1 MAEIHV
7 LDDNTIDKI
16 AAGEVV
22 ERPASVVKE
31 LVENAM
37 DAGARAVTVEIKDG
51 GIEFIRVTDD
61 GTGIEHGQVR
71 NAFMRHATSKIR
83 SVIDLMCLHSMGFRG
98 EALSSIAAVS
108 KIEII
113 TKTKDEMTG
122 TRYCLDGAKETA
134 FEEVGA
140 PDGTTFI
147 VRNLFF
153 NTPVRRKFLK
163 TAMTEASYI
172 TDLLEHIAL
181 SRPEIS
187 FKYVINGQT
196 KFYTNGDGD
205 LKAIIYRI
213 FGRDI
218 ANEMMTFYASDEDI
232 ELCGFLGKPALNR
245 ANRNFENYFVNN
257 RYIKSKVLSKA
268 IEEGYQSY
276 MMQHRY
282 PFCVLSIKVPPESVD
297 VNVHPTKMEVRFSN
311 QNNIY
316 KMIAQTIADFLSQQE
331 MIPDATLGDD
341 KKPGKKENKSA
352 QKIEAPEPFE
362 KERKLTESV
371 RQKDNNYNELENIL
385 HEDNNYNKSENVLEN
400 ENCNKQNNI
409 SCEDSSSGDLN
420 IDTNVSLKS
429 SYNNENG
436 DNASN
441 NDFFVDNRLNDSK
454 IPLSAQISSAPP
466 SIYGMPTS
474 KAAEQNTFSKPA
486 TKNTTLSNLRT
497 PQNPTYGKILGTP
510 HKESDNTNRGV
521 IKAKDQIII
530 EKPEQL
536 NFFDEKILTRE
547 AKQEYRIVG
556 QVFDTYWIIE
566 YRDKMLMID
575 QHAAHEKVKYEQ
587 ILKKVE
593 NNEIYTQMLTPPTII
608 SVTPKEADLING
620 YDQYFKELGFEI
632 EDFGM
637 NAFAIRGVPIDLF
650 SYNIKELFEEVL
662 TQMTESPV
670 RGVPQIIREKIAS
683 MACKAAVKGNNSLSF
698 EEADWLIEQ
707 LLELDNPY
715 NCPHGR
721 PTIISMSKYEIEKKF
736 KRIV

>member
-7 LDDNTIDKI
+7 LDDVTIDKI

-37 DAGARAVTVEIKDG
+37 DAGAHAVTVEIKEG

-61 GTGIEHGQVR
+61 GSGIEQNQLR
-71 NAFMRHATSKIR
+71 NAFMRHATSKIN
-83 SVIDLMCLHSMGFRG
+83 SVVDLMSLRSMGFRG
-98 EALSSIAAVS
+98 EALSSIAAVA
-108 KIEII
+108 KVEIV
-113 TKTKDEMTG
+113 TKTKDDMTG
-122 TRYCLDGAKETA
+122 TRLCLEGAKETS

-163 TAMTEASYI
+163 TAMTEGSYI
-172 TDLLEHIAL
+172 TDLLEHLAL

-218 ANEMMTFYASDEDI
+218 ANELIEFQAVDEEI
-232 ELCGFLGKPALNR
+232 TLKGFLGRPTLNR
-245 ANRNFENYFVNN
+245 ANRNFENYFVNH
-257 RYIKSKVLSKA
+257 RYIKSKVISKA

-282 PFCVLSIKVPPESVD
+282 PFCVIHITVPPESVD

-311 QNNIY
+311 QNSLY
-316 KMIAQTIADFLSQQE
+316 KLIAENIADFLSHQE
-331 MIPDATLGDD
+331 MIPEATLGPDI
-341 KKPGKKENKSA
+341 KASKKEKSIPKT
-352 QKIEAPEPFE
+352 KIEAPEPFE
-362 KERKLTESV
+362 KERRFAEQASASGHPPNV
-371 RQKDNNYNELENIL
+371 SPNIL
-385 HEDNNYNKSENVLEN
+385 KEENGYNKPYE
-400 ENCNKQNNI
+400 
-409 SCEDSSSGDLN
+409 
-420 IDTNVSLKS
+420 S
-429 SYNNENG
+429 SYDAKNTVNQQ
-436 DNASN
+436 NA
-441 NDFFVDNRLNDSK
+441 FFVDNRESK
-454 IPLSAQISSAPP
+454 KQP
-466 SIYGMPTS
+466 S
-474 KAAEQNTFSKPA
+474 QNVMT
-486 TKNTTLSNLRT
+486 
-497 PQNPTYGKILGTP
+497 GKILGTP
-510 HKESDNTNRGV
+510 AKEPEPKNLGV
-521 IKAKDQIII
+521 IKNKDHIIV

-536 NFFDEKILTRE
+536 NFFDEKILTKE
-547 AKQEYRIVG
+547 AKQEYRIIG

-587 ILKKVE
+587 ILTKVE
-593 NNEIYTQMLTPPTII
+593 HNEIYTQTLTPPVVI
-608 SVTPKEADLING
+608 SVTPKEAALIHS
-620 YDQYFKELGFEI
+620 YEQYFKELGFEI

-637 NAFAIRGVPIDLF
+637 NAYAVRGVPIDLF
-650 SYNIKELFEEVL
+650 GHDIKELFEEIL
-662 TQMTESPV
+662 TQMSESPV

-683 MACKAAVKGNNSLSF
+683 MACKAAVKGRHSMTY
-698 EEADWLIEQ
+698 EEADKLIEQ

-736 KRIV
+736 KRII

>member
-7 LDDNTIDKI
+7 LDDATIDKI

-37 DAGARAVTVEIKDG
+37 DAGAHAVTVEIKEG

-61 GTGIEHGQVR
+61 GDGIEHTQVR
-71 NAFMRHATSKIR
+71 NAFMRHATSKIS
-83 SVIDLMCLHSMGFRG
+83 SVADLMCLNSMGFRG
-98 EALSSIAAVS
+98 EALSSIAAVA
-108 KIEII
+108 KVELI
-113 TKTKDEMTG
+113 TKTKDAITG
-122 TRYCLDGAKETA
+122 TRLCLEGARETA

-140 PDGTTFI
+140 PNGTTFI

-172 TDLLEHIAL
+172 TDLLEHMAL

-187 FKYVINGQT
+187 FKYVLNGQT

-205 LKAIIYRI
+205 LHAIIYRI

-218 ANEMMTFYASDEDI
+218 ANELMAFQAVDENIVI
-232 ELCGFLGKPALNR
+232 EGFLGKTALNR
-245 ANRNFENYFVNN
+245 ANRNFENYFVNR
-257 RYIKSKVLSKA
+257 RYVKSKILSKA
-268 IEEGYQSY
+268 IEEGYQPY

-282 PFCVLSIKVPPESVD
+282 PFCVVHITVPPESVD

-311 QNNIY
+311 QNSIY
-316 KMIAQTIADFLSQQE
+316 KLIADNISEFLSQQE
-331 MIPDATLGDD
+331 MIPQATLGQD
-341 KKPGKKENKSA
+341 KKSKKKEEKK
-352 QKIEAPEPFE
+352 QEAPEPFE
-362 KERKLTESV
+362 KERRLADTVANAANLLREDTGYTRGKNETSV
-371 RQKDNNYNELENIL
+371 IFA
-385 HEDNNYNKSENVLEN
+385 
-400 ENCNKQNNI
+400 
-409 SCEDSSSGDLN
+409 
-420 IDTNVSLKS
+420 S
-429 SYNNENG
+429 SYDDAKTEKEP
-436 DNASN
+436 
-441 NDFFVDNRLNDSK
+441 FFVDNRAPIQPQSSSVTADSQ
-454 IPLSAQISSAPP
+454 PNPV
-466 SIYGMPTS
+466 
-474 KAAEQNTFSKPA
+474 QN
-486 TKNTTLSNLRT
+486 
-497 PQNPTYGKILGTP
+497 KILGAP
-510 HKESDNTNRGV
+510 PKENDMQNSGI
-521 IKAKDQIII
+521 IKAKDQIIV

-536 NFFDEKILTRE
+536 NFFDEKLLTRE

-556 QVFDTYWIIE
+556 QIFDTYWIIE

-593 NNEIYTQMLTPPTII
+593 ANEVYTQTLTPPVVI
-608 SVTPKEADLING
+608 SVTPKEADIINS
-620 YDQYFKELGFEI
+620 YAKYFEELGFEI

-637 NAFAIRGVPIDLF
+637 NAFAIRGVPLDLF
-650 SYNIKELFEEVL
+650 SYQIKDLFEEIL
-662 TQMTESPV
+662 TQMSESPV
-670 RGVPQIIREKIAS
+670 KGVPQIIREKIAS

-698 EEADWLIEQ
+698 SEADRLIEQ

-721 PTIISMSKYEIEKKF
+721 PTIISMSKYEVEKKF
-736 KRIV
+736 KRTV

>member
-7 LDDNTIDKI
+7 LDNNTIDKI

-37 DAGARAVTVEIKDG
+37 DAGAHAITVEIKEG

-61 GTGIEHGQVR
+61 GNGIERTQVR
-71 NAFMRHATSKIR
+71 NAFLRHATSKIR
-83 SVIDLMCLHSMGFRG
+83 SVADLMSLHSMGFRG

-108 KIEII
+108 KVEIV
-113 TKTKDEMTG
+113 TKTKEEMTG
-122 TRYCLDGAKETA
+122 TRFCMEGAKETA

-153 NTPVRRKFLK
+153 NTPARRKFLK

-172 TDLLEHIAL
+172 TDMLEHMAL
-181 SRPEIS
+181 ARPEIS
-187 FKYVINGQT
+187 IKYVINGQT

-205 LKAIIYRI
+205 MKAIIYRI

-218 ANEMMTFYASDEDI
+218 ANEMIAFQVSEEEITLE
-232 ELCGFLGKPALNR
+232 GFLGRPAINR
-245 ANRNFENYFVNN
+245 ANRNFENYFVNQ
-257 RYIKSKVLSKA
+257 RYIKSKIISKA

-282 PFCVLSIKVPPESVD
+282 PFCVIHITVPTENVD
-297 VNVHPTKMEVRFSN
+297 VNVHPTKMELRFSN
-311 QNNIY
+311 QNAVY
-316 KMIAQTIADFLSQQE
+316 KLIAKNIADFLSVQE
-331 MIPDATLGDD
+331 MIPDVTLGPD
-341 KKPGKKENKSA
+341 KKSSSEAKNTAKPKLY
-352 QKIEAPEPFE
+352 APEPFE
-362 KERKLTESV
+362 KERRVSAEKNTKV
-371 RQKDNNYNELENIL
+371 QNIL
-385 HEDNNYNKSENVLEN
+385 HEDVHYDKPSNDTEDTKKHLEA
-400 ENCNKQNNI
+400 
-409 SCEDSSSGDLN
+409 ED
-420 IDTNVSLKS
+420 
-429 SYNNENG
+429 
-436 DNASN
+436 
-441 NDFFVDNRLNDSK
+441 DFFVDNRQK
-454 IPLSAQISSAPP
+454 VIPDNKQPQSIGQSAVGQ
-466 SIYGMPTS
+466 
-474 KAAEQNTFSKPA
+474 
-486 TKNTTLSNLRT
+486 RT
-497 PQNPTYGKILGTP
+497 GKILGTLP
-510 HKESDNTNRGV
+510 KENDTQNLGV
-521 IKAKDQIII
+521 IKAKNHIIV

-536 NFFDEKILTRE
+536 NFFDEKILTKE

-593 NNEIYTQMLTPPTII
+593 KNEVYTQMLTPPAVLN
-608 SVTPKEADLING
+608 VTPKEADLINS
-620 YDQYFKELGFEI
+620 YQKYFKELGFEI

-637 NAFAIRGVPIDLF
+637 NAFAIRGVPLDLF
-650 SYNIKELFEEVL
+650 SYNIKELFEEIL
-662 TQMTESPV
+662 TQMLESPV

-683 MACKAAVKGNNSLSF
+683 MACKAAVKGNNSLSL
-698 EEADWLIEQ
+698 EEADTLIEQ
-707 LLELDNPY
+707 LLELENPY

-721 PTIISMSKYEIEKKF
+721 PTIISMSKYEVEKKF

>member
-7 LDDNTIDKI
+7 LDDTTIDKI

-37 DAGARAVTVEIKDG
+37 DAGAHAVTVEIKEG

-61 GTGIEHGQVR
+61 GDGIEHTQVR
-71 NAFMRHATSKIR
+71 NAFMRHATSKIS
-83 SVIDLMCLHSMGFRG
+83 SVADLMCLNSMGFRG
-98 EALSSIAAVS
+98 EALSSIAAVA
-108 KIEII
+108 KVELI
-113 TKTKDEMTG
+113 TKTKDAITG
-122 TRYCLDGAKETA
+122 TRLCLEGARETA

-140 PDGTTFI
+140 PNGTTFI

-172 TDLLEHIAL
+172 TDLLEHMAL

-187 FKYVINGQT
+187 FKYVLNGQT

-205 LKAIIYRI
+205 LHAIIYRI

-218 ANEMMTFYASDEDI
+218 ANELMAFQAVDENIVI
-232 ELCGFLGKPALNR
+232 EGFLGKTALNR
-245 ANRNFENYFVNN
+245 ANRNFENYFVNR
-257 RYIKSKVLSKA
+257 RYVKSKILSKA
-268 IEEGYQSY
+268 IEEGYQPY

-282 PFCVLSIKVPPESVD
+282 PFCVVHITVPPESVD

-311 QNNIY
+311 QNSIY
-316 KMIAQTIADFLSQQE
+316 KLIADNISEFLSQQE
-331 MIPDATLGDD
+331 MIPQATLGPD
-341 KKPGKKENKSA
+341 KKSKKKEEK
-352 QKIEAPEPFE
+352 KPEAPEPFE
-362 KERKLTESV
+362 KERRLADTVANAANLLREDTGYNRGKNDTSV
-371 RQKDNNYNELENIL
+371 IFA
-385 HEDNNYNKSENVLEN
+385 
-400 ENCNKQNNI
+400 
-409 SCEDSSSGDLN
+409 
-420 IDTNVSLKS
+420 S
-429 SYNNENG
+429 SYDDAKTEKEP
-436 DNASN
+436 
-441 NDFFVDNRLNDSK
+441 FFVDNRAPIQPQSSSVTADSQ
-454 IPLSAQISSAPP
+454 PNPV
-466 SIYGMPTS
+466 
-474 KAAEQNTFSKPA
+474 QN
-486 TKNTTLSNLRT
+486 
-497 PQNPTYGKILGTP
+497 KILGAP
-510 HKESDNTNRGV
+510 PKENDMQNSGI
-521 IKAKDQIII
+521 IKAKDQIIV

-536 NFFDEKILTRE
+536 NFFDEKLLTRE

-556 QVFDTYWIIE
+556 QIFDTYWIIE

-593 NNEIYTQMLTPPTII
+593 ANEVYTQTLTPPVVI
-608 SVTPKEADLING
+608 SVTPKEADIINS
-620 YDQYFKELGFEI
+620 YAKYFEELGFEI

-637 NAFAIRGVPIDLF
+637 NAFAIRGVPLDLF
-650 SYNIKELFEEVL
+650 SYQIKDLFEEIL
-662 TQMTESPV
+662 TQMSESPV
-670 RGVPQIIREKIAS
+670 KGVPQIIREKIAS

-698 EEADWLIEQ
+698 SEADRLIEQ

-721 PTIISMSKYEIEKKF
+721 PTIISMSKYEVEKKF
-736 KRIV
+736 KRTV

>member
-7 LDDNTIDKI
+7 LDDATIDKI

-37 DAGARAVTVEIKDG
+37 DAGAHAVTVEIKEG

-61 GTGIEHGQVR
+61 GDGIEHTQVK
-71 NAFMRHATSKIR
+71 NAFMRHATSKIN
-83 SVIDLMCLHSMGFRG
+83 SVTDLMSLNSMGFRG
-98 EALSSIAAVS
+98 EALSSIAAVA
-108 KIEII
+108 KVELV
-113 TKTKDEMTG
+113 TKTRGDITG
-122 TRYCLDGAKETA
+122 TRLCLEGAHETA

-172 TDLLEHIAL
+172 TDLLEHMAL

-196 KFYTNGDGD
+196 KFYTTGDGD
-205 LKAIIYRI
+205 LHAIIYRI

-218 ANEMMTFYASDEDI
+218 AGEMMAFQAVDENI
-232 ELCGFLGKPALNR
+232 VLEGFLGKTVLNR
-245 ANRNFENYFVNN
+245 ANRNFENYFVNK
-257 RYIKSKVLSKA
+257 RYVKSKVISKA
-268 IEEGYQSY
+268 IEEGYQPY

-282 PFCVLSIKVPPESVD
+282 PFCVVHITVPPESVD

-311 QNNIY
+311 QNSIY
-316 KMIAQTIADFLSQQE
+316 KLIADNISDFLSQQE
-331 MIPDATLGDD
+331 MIPQATLGQD
-341 KKPGKKENKSA
+341 KKSGKKEKESKK
-352 QKIEAPEPFE
+352 QEAPEPFE
-362 KERKLTESV
+362 KERRLADHV
-371 RQKDNNYNELENIL
+371 ANAA
-385 HEDNNYNKSENVLEN
+385 NVLR
-400 ENCNKQNNI
+400 
-409 SCEDSSSGDLN
+409 EDSGYN
-420 IDTNVSLKS
+420 TQKNDTNVILNS
-429 SYNNENG
+429 SYDHVGTADVHEKTGEFLFNNKVSYNRGE
-436 DNASN
+436 DEKTPPAD
-441 NDFFVDNRLNDSK
+441 DFFVDNRTEPQTKAPQQSV
-454 IPLSAQISSAPP
+454 SSQYPP
-466 SIYGMPTS
+466 
-474 KAAEQNTFSKPA
+474 NTIF
-486 TKNTTLSNLRT
+486 N
-497 PQNPTYGKILGTP
+497 KILGSP
-510 HKESDNTNRGV
+510 PRESETQNKGI
-521 IKAKDQIII
+521 IKAKDQIIV

-536 NFFDEKILTRE
+536 NFFDEKLLTRE

-556 QVFDTYWIIE
+556 QIFDTYWIIE

-587 ILKKVE
+587 ILKKIAA
-593 NNEIYTQMLTPPTII
+593 NEIYTQTLTPPVII
-608 SVTPKEADLING
+608 SVTPKEADIINSYG
-620 YDQYFKELGFEI
+620 KYFKELGFEI

-637 NAFAIRGVPIDLF
+637 NAFAIRGVPLDLF
-650 SYNIKELFEEVL
+650 GYQIKDLFEEIL
-662 TQMTESPV
+662 TQMSESPV
-670 RGVPQIIREKIAS
+670 KGVPQIIREKIAS

-698 EEADWLIEQ
+698 QEADKLIEQ

-721 PTIISMSKYEIEKKF
+721 PTIITMSKYEVEKKF

>member
-7 LDDNTIDKI
+7 LDDVTIDKI

-37 DAGARAVTVEIKDG
+37 DAGAHAVTVEIKEG

-61 GTGIEHGQVR
+61 GSGIEQNQVR
-71 NAFMRHATSKIR
+71 NAFMRHATSKIN
-83 SVIDLMCLHSMGFRG
+83 SVVDLMSLRSMGFRG
-98 EALSSIAAVS
+98 EALSSIAAVA
-108 KIEII
+108 KVEIV
-113 TKTKDEMTG
+113 TKTKDDMTG
-122 TRYCLDGAKETA
+122 TRLCLEGAKETS

-163 TAMTEASYI
+163 TAMTEGSYI
-172 TDLLEHIAL
+172 TDLLEHLAL

-218 ANEMMTFYASDEDI
+218 ANELIEFQAVDEEI
-232 ELCGFLGKPALNR
+232 TLKGFLGRPTLNR
-245 ANRNFENYFVNN
+245 ANRNFENYFVNH
-257 RYIKSKVLSKA
+257 RYIKSKVISKA

-282 PFCVLSIKVPPESVD
+282 PFCVIHITVPPESVD

-311 QNNIY
+311 QNSLY
-316 KMIAQTIADFLSQQE
+316 KLIAENIADFLSHQE
-331 MIPDATLGDD
+331 MIPEATLGPDI
-341 KKPGKKENKSA
+341 KASKKEKSIPNP
-352 QKIEAPEPFE
+352 KIEAPEPFE
-362 KERKLTESV
+362 KERRFAEQASASGHPPNV
-371 RQKDNNYNELENIL
+371 SPNIL
-385 HEDNNYNKSENVLEN
+385 KEENGYNKPYE
-400 ENCNKQNNI
+400 
-409 SCEDSSSGDLN
+409 
-420 IDTNVSLKS
+420 S
-429 SYNNENG
+429 SYDTKNTVNQQ
-436 DNASN
+436 NA
-441 NDFFVDNRLNDSK
+441 FFVDNRESK
-454 IPLSAQISSAPP
+454 KQP
-466 SIYGMPTS
+466 S
-474 KAAEQNTFSKPA
+474 QNVMT
-486 TKNTTLSNLRT
+486 
-497 PQNPTYGKILGTP
+497 GKILGTP
-510 HKESDNTNRGV
+510 AKEPEPKNLGV
-521 IKAKDQIII
+521 IKNKDHIIV

-536 NFFDEKILTRE
+536 NFFDEKILTKE
-547 AKQEYRIVG
+547 AKQEYRIIG

-587 ILKKVE
+587 ILTKVE
-593 NNEIYTQMLTPPTII
+593 HNEIYTQTLTPPVVI
-608 SVTPKEADLING
+608 SVTPKEAALIHS
-620 YDQYFKELGFEI
+620 YEQYFKELGFEI

-637 NAFAIRGVPIDLF
+637 NAYAIRGVPIDLF
-650 SYNIKELFEEVL
+650 GHDIKELFEEIL
-662 TQMTESPV
+662 TQMSESPV

-683 MACKAAVKGNNSLSF
+683 MACKAAVKGRHSMTY
-698 EEADWLIEQ
+698 EEADKLIEQ

-736 KRIV
+736 KRII

>member
-7 LDDNTIDKI
+7 LDNNTIDKI

-37 DAGARAVTVEIKDG
+37 DAGAHAITVEIKEG

-61 GTGIEHGQVR
+61 GNGIERTQVR
-71 NAFMRHATSKIR
+71 NAFLRHATSKIR
-83 SVIDLMCLHSMGFRG
+83 SVADLMSLHSMGFRG

-108 KIEII
+108 KVEIV
-113 TKTKDEMTG
+113 TKTKEEMTG
-122 TRYCLDGAKETA
+122 TRFCMEGAKETA

-153 NTPVRRKFLK
+153 NTPARRKFLK

-172 TDLLEHIAL
+172 TDMLEHMAL
-181 SRPEIS
+181 ARPEIS
-187 FKYVINGQT
+187 IKYVINGQT

-205 LKAIIYRI
+205 MKAIIYRI

-218 ANEMMTFYASDEDI
+218 ANEMIAFQVSEEEITLE
-232 ELCGFLGKPALNR
+232 GFLGRPAINR
-245 ANRNFENYFVNN
+245 ANRNFENYFVNQ
-257 RYIKSKVLSKA
+257 RYIKSKIISKA

-282 PFCVLSIKVPPESVD
+282 PFCVIHITVPTENVD
-297 VNVHPTKMEVRFSN
+297 VNVHPTKMELRFSN
-311 QNNIY
+311 QNAVY
-316 KMIAQTIADFLSQQE
+316 KLIAKNIADFLSVQE
-331 MIPDATLGDD
+331 MIPDVTLGPD
-341 KKPGKKENKSA
+341 KKSSSEAKNTAKPKLY
-352 QKIEAPEPFE
+352 APEPFE
-362 KERKLTESV
+362 KERRVSAEKNTKV
-371 RQKDNNYNELENIL
+371 QNIL
-385 HEDNNYNKSENVLEN
+385 HEDVHYDKPSNDTEDTKKHLEA
-400 ENCNKQNNI
+400 
-409 SCEDSSSGDLN
+409 ED
-420 IDTNVSLKS
+420 
-429 SYNNENG
+429 
-436 DNASN
+436 
-441 NDFFVDNRLNDSK
+441 DFFVDNRQK
-454 IPLSAQISSAPP
+454 VIPDNKQPQSIGQSAVGQ
-466 SIYGMPTS
+466 
-474 KAAEQNTFSKPA
+474 
-486 TKNTTLSNLRT
+486 RT
-497 PQNPTYGKILGTP
+497 GKILGTLP
-510 HKESDNTNRGV
+510 KENDTQNLGV
-521 IKAKDQIII
+521 IKAKNHIIV

-536 NFFDEKILTRE
+536 NFFDEKILTKE

-593 NNEIYTQMLTPPTII
+593 KNEVYTQMLTPPAVLN
-608 SVTPKEADLING
+608 VTPKEADLINS
-620 YDQYFKELGFEI
+620 YQKYFKELGFEI

-637 NAFAIRGVPIDLF
+637 NAFAIRGVPLDLF
-650 SYNIKELFEEVL
+650 SYNIKELFEEIL
-662 TQMTESPV
+662 TQMLESPV

-683 MACKAAVKGNNSLSF
+683 MACKAAVKGNNSLSL
-698 EEADWLIEQ
+698 EEVDTLIEQ
-707 LLELDNPY
+707 LLELENPY

-721 PTIISMSKYEIEKKF
+721 PTIISMSKYEVEKKF

>member
-7 LDDNTIDKI
+7 LDNNTIDKI

-37 DAGARAVTVEIKDG
+37 DAGAHAITVEIKEG

-61 GTGIEHGQVR
+61 GNGIERTQVR
-71 NAFMRHATSKIR
+71 NAFLRHATSKIR
-83 SVIDLMCLHSMGFRG
+83 SVADLMSLHSMGFRG

-108 KIEII
+108 KVEIV
-113 TKTKDEMTG
+113 TKTKEEMTG
-122 TRYCLDGAKETA
+122 TRFCMEGAKETA

-153 NTPVRRKFLK
+153 NTPARRKFLK

-172 TDLLEHIAL
+172 TDMLEHMAL
-181 SRPEIS
+181 ARPEIS
-187 FKYVINGQT
+187 IKYVINGQT

-205 LKAIIYRI
+205 MKAIIYRI

-218 ANEMMTFYASDEDI
+218 ANEMIAFQVSEEEITLE
-232 ELCGFLGKPALNR
+232 GFLGRPAINR
-245 ANRNFENYFVNN
+245 ANRNFENYFVNQ
-257 RYIKSKVLSKA
+257 RYIKSKIISKA

-282 PFCVLSIKVPPESVD
+282 PFCVIHITVPTENVD
-297 VNVHPTKMEVRFSN
+297 VNVHPTKMELRFSN
-311 QNNIY
+311 QNAVY
-316 KMIAQTIADFLSQQE
+316 KLIAKNIADFLSVQE
-331 MIPDATLGDD
+331 MIPDVTLGPD
-341 KKPGKKENKSA
+341 KKSSSEAKNTAKPKLY
-352 QKIEAPEPFE
+352 APEPFE
-362 KERKLTESV
+362 KERRVSAEKNTKV
-371 RQKDNNYNELENIL
+371 QNIL
-385 HEDNNYNKSENVLEN
+385 HEDVHYDKPSNDTEDIKKHLEA
-400 ENCNKQNNI
+400 
-409 SCEDSSSGDLN
+409 ED
-420 IDTNVSLKS
+420 
-429 SYNNENG
+429 
-436 DNASN
+436 
-441 NDFFVDNRLNDSK
+441 DFFVDNRQK
-454 IPLSAQISSAPP
+454 VIPDNKQPQSIGQSAVGQ
-466 SIYGMPTS
+466 
-474 KAAEQNTFSKPA
+474 
-486 TKNTTLSNLRT
+486 RT
-497 PQNPTYGKILGTP
+497 GKILGTLP
-510 HKESDNTNRGV
+510 KENDTQNLGV
-521 IKAKDQIII
+521 IKAKNHIIV

-536 NFFDEKILTRE
+536 NFFDEKILTKE

-593 NNEIYTQMLTPPTII
+593 KNEVYTQMLTPPAVLN
-608 SVTPKEADLING
+608 VTPKEADLINS
-620 YDQYFKELGFEI
+620 YQKYFKELGFEI

-637 NAFAIRGVPIDLF
+637 NAFAIRGVPLDLF
-650 SYNIKELFEEVL
+650 SYNIKELFEEIL
-662 TQMTESPV
+662 TQMLESPV

-683 MACKAAVKGNNSLSF
+683 MACKAAVKGNNSLSL
-698 EEADWLIEQ
+698 EEADTLIEQ
-707 LLELDNPY
+707 LLELENPY

-721 PTIISMSKYEIEKKF
+721 PTIISMSKYEVEKKF

>member
-7 LDDNTIDKI
+7 LDDATIDKI

-37 DAGARAVTVEIKDG
+37 DAGAHAITVEIKEG

-61 GTGIEHGQVR
+61 GDGMEHTQVK
-71 NAFMRHATSKIR
+71 NAFMRHATSKIT
-83 SVIDLMCLHSMGFRG
+83 SVADLMSLNSMGFRG
-98 EALSSIAAVS
+98 EALSSIAAVA
-108 KIEII
+108 KVELV
-113 TKTKDEMTG
+113 TKTKNDITG
-122 TRYCLDGAKETA
+122 TRFCMEGAHETA

-172 TDLLEHIAL
+172 TDLLEHMAL

-187 FKYVINGQT
+187 FKYVVNGQT

-205 LKAIIYRI
+205 LRAIIYRI
-213 FGRDI
+213 FGREI
-218 ANEMMTFYASDEDI
+218 SSEMLEFQAVDENIVI
-232 ELCGFLGKPALNR
+232 EGFLGKPVLNR
-245 ANRNFENYFVNN
+245 ANRNFENYFVNK
-257 RYIKSKVLSKA
+257 RYIKSKVISKA

-282 PFCVLSIKVPPESVD
+282 PFCVVHITVPPESVD

-311 QNNIY
+311 QNSIY
-316 KMIAQTIADFLSQQE
+316 KLIADNISDFLSQQE
-331 MIPDATLGDD
+331 MIPQATLGQD
-341 KKPGKKENKSA
+341 KKSGKKEIGSKK
-352 QKIEAPEPFE
+352 QEAPEPFE
-362 KERKLTESV
+362 KERRLADHV
-371 RQKDNNYNELENIL
+371 ANVLR
-385 HEDNNYNKSENVLEN
+385 EDNGYNTQKN
-400 ENCNKQNNI
+400 
-409 SCEDSSSGDLN
+409 
-420 IDTNVSLKS
+420 DTNVILNS
-429 SYNNENG
+429 SYDHVGTADVHEKTGEFLFNNKVSYNRGE
-436 DNASN
+436 DEKTPPA
-441 NDFFVDNRLNDSK
+441 NDFFVDNRTEPQSK
-454 IPLSAQISSAPP
+454 
-466 SIYGMPTS
+466 
-474 KAAEQNTFSKPA
+474 
-486 TKNTTLSNLRT
+486 T
-497 PQNPTYGKILGTP
+497 PQQSVSSQYPPNTIFNKILGSSP
-510 HKESDNTNRGV
+510 KESETQNKGI
-521 IKAKDQIII
+521 IKAKDQIIV

-536 NFFDEKILTRE
+536 NFFDEKLLTHE

-556 QVFDTYWIIE
+556 QIFDTYWIIE

-587 ILKKVE
+587 ILKKIAA
-593 NNEIYTQMLTPPTII
+593 NEIYTQTLTPPVII
-608 SVTPKEADLING
+608 SVTPKEADIINSYG
-620 YDQYFKELGFEI
+620 KYFKELGFEI

-637 NAFAIRGVPIDLF
+637 NAFAIRGVPLDLF
-650 SYNIKELFEEVL
+650 GYQIKDLFEEIL
-662 TQMTESPV
+662 TQMSESPV
-670 RGVPQIIREKIAS
+670 KGVPQIIREKIAS
-683 MACKAAVKGNNSLSF
+683 MACKAAVKGNNSLSL
-698 EEADWLIEQ
+698 EEADKLIEQ

-721 PTIISMSKYEIEKKF
+721 PTIITMSKYEVEKKF